1 MTDYS
6 AEWQKRLRFAAL
18 PGAVRVEFVWN
29 ATAEGSSFALR
40 SYDEAGKA
48 IGDDSDYDIL
58 KARLSPLQGLAEREG
73 FAEAFAERSVS
84 LDVSSGEVTKSW

>member
-1 MTDYS
+1 MSDFN
-6 AEWQKRLRFAAL
+6 AEWQRRLRFAAL
-18 PGAVRVEFVWN
+18 PEAVRVEFVWN

-40 SYDEAGKA
+40 SYDEAGQA
-48 IGDDSDYDIL
+48 IGDASDYDIL

-84 LDVSSGEVTKSW
+84 LQLSSGVMTKSW